1 MQMLVLSASLILQV
15 YPNCPGLLGYWI
27 ERRVSLFCNCKYS
40 LFKSHQPCCCPGSL
54 FFTHI
59 CLISHIY
66 LPLMSLE
73 VSNALIY
80 PDQKENKHT
89 KTKQNKAM
97 FFVVIVSLPFQSR
110 TFVPQRF

>member
-59 CLISHIY
+59 CSISHIY
-66 LPLMSLE
+66 PPLMSLE

-80 PDQKENKHT
+80 LDQKKANT
-89 KTKQNKAM
+89 PKQNKAM

-110 TFVPQRF
+110 TFVPQKF